1 MKRVSALLVFFFLA
15 NITSVV
21 YSDNIIDNS
30 DHQYNQQLEFQ
41 EKLHSGN
48 DNNVN
53 LYDNIKVDR
62 KYELPQ
68 DENSFYISHI
78 ELIDDTGRFR
88 WLQKILNKYDKQND
102 DNIVMKL
109 SPDGML
115 IITVTAPT
123 LAEPNTIVNIHGLEG
138 TIKHLPY
145 YTEQTVKF
153 VEQV

>member
-48 DNNVN
+48 DNNIN
-53 LYDNIKVDR
+53 LYDNITIDR

-88 WLQKILNKYDKQND
+88 WLQKI
-102 DNIVMKL
+102 M
-109 SPDGML
+109 M
-115 IITVTAPT
+115 
-123 LAEPNTIVNIHGLEG
+123 TIL
-138 TIKHLPY
+138 
-145 YTEQTVKF
+145 
-153 VEQV
+153 